1 MSSSKSENTRM
12 VRRAL
17 LEQRA
22 DNAQADIL
30 SAKLDAI
37 GESRGDIAP
46 AAGEKSS
53 SVKQS
58 SLIQELD
65 KCRKEHARLS
75 VMLSDIFDKLE
86 QSQLSLGAK
95 KLKKTKKK
103 KRSKRSS
110 RSKKSRRR

>member
-46 AAGEKSS
+46 AAG
-53 SVKQS
+53 
-58 SLIQELD
+58 
-65 KCRKEHARLS
+65 
-75 VMLSDIFDKLE
+75 
-86 QSQLSLGAK
+86 
-95 KLKKTKKK
+95 
-103 KRSKRSS
+103 
-110 RSKKSRRR
+110 